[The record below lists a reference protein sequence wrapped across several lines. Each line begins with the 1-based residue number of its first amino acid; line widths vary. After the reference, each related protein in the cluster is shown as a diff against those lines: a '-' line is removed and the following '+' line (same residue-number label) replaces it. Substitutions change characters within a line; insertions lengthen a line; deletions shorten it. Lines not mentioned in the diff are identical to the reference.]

1 MTSVRFF
8 LWFAGTLRR
17 HVTTVMKSLA
27 GRARNPI
34 KMKVN
39 LNKPKHSRKNRKETT
54 KLTRNL
60 VSHVEPKYLDVLSV
74 ASNIGSGSSLFALSL
89 VPSGDQQSQ
98 RVSDFIQP
106 LRLLFNF
113 SLYTVNSDIVT
124 TVRLIFFRW
133 IPSTALIAPVV
144 ASILE
149 APSAA
154 NVLSHFNFQL
164 QDNYKILLERQF
176 QASGITVAPT
186 VNSNFGATGFG
197 ISLKDNP
204 EIEFTLTATTGSNHL
219 YLLAISD
226 SAVTPFPILNFSTR
240 LYYEDT
246 IKLSGPNSMVR

>member
-1 MTSVRFF
+1 M
-8 LWFAGTLRR
+8 
-17 HVTTVMKSLA
+17 
-27 GRARNPI
+27 
-34 KMKVN
+34 
-39 LNKPKHSRKNRKETT
+39 
-54 KLTRNL
+54 
-60 VSHVEPKYLDVLSV
+60 
-74 ASNIGSGSSLFALSL
+74 
-89 VPSGDQQSQ
+89 
-98 RVSDFIQP
+98 
-106 LRLLFNF
+106 FNF

-164 QDNYKILLERQF
+164 QDNFKILHERQF

-186 VNSNFGATGFG
+186 VASNFGSTGFRVT
-197 ISLKDNP
+197 LRDNP
-204 EIEFTLTATTGSNHL
+204 EIEFTQTATTGTNHL

-246 IKLSGPNSMVR
+246 IKVDSPSGMVK

>member
-1 MTSVRFF
+1 
-8 LWFAGTLRR
+8 
-17 HVTTVMKSLA
+17 
-27 GRARNPI
+27 
-34 KMKVN
+34 
-39 LNKPKHSRKNRKETT
+39 
-54 KLTRNL
+54 
-60 VSHVEPKYLDVLSV
+60 VEPKYLDVLSV
-74 ASNIGSGSSLFALSL
+74 ASNIGSGSTLFALSL

-98 RVSDFIQP
+98 PVGDFIQP
-106 LRLLFNF
+106 LRLMFNF

-133 IPSTALIAPVV
+133 IPSTVLIAPVV

-164 QDNYKILLERQF
+164 QDNYKILQERQF

-186 VNSNFGATGFG
+186 VASNFGSTGFRVPL
-197 ISLKDNP
+197 SDNP
-204 EIEFTLTATTGSNHL
+204 EIEFTQTATTGSNHL

-246 IKLSGPNSMVR
+246 IKAGSPSSMVK